1 MSVLTRDHLSRRHL
15 MRGGAVATLFAGIA
29 VATPAWAVVGRGS
42 SIDPADV
49 QVLFA
54 DLQTSL
60 VTRSVTT
67 PSATIAQA
75 AKALADVAKAL
86 GLPMVFSVVP
96 EGDGRSVLIPELRE
110 HVKAANT
117 FRRTSISPFHDS
129 QTVSA
134 LARSGRRTL
143 VVAGFATE
151 AAVEQS
157 ALDAIVAGYTVFHA
171 VDAMGGLSQRGED
184 AALRTIERA
193 GSTPTSVLGLA
204 TRLVNDFVSPR
215 GGQVFKAIQ
224 PLFPG

>member
-1 MSVLTRDHLSRRHL
+1 MTAKPNNHPSRRHL
-15 MRGGAVATLFAGIA
+15 LRGGGAATLMAGIA
-29 VATPAWAVVGRGS
+29 AATLAWAAAGIGS

-60 VTRSVTT
+60 VARSVTT
-67 PSATIAQA
+67 PPATIAKA
-75 AKALADVAKAL
+75 SKALAQVASVL
-86 GLPMVFSVVP
+86 RMPMLFSVVP

-110 HVKAANT
+110 HATSANT
-117 FRRTSISPFHDS
+117 LLRTPISPFHHAG
-129 QTVSA
+129 TVAA
-134 LARSGRRTL
+134 LARSHRRTL
-143 VVAGFATE
+143 VIAGFAIE

-157 ALDAIVAGYTVFHA
+157 ALDAIAAGYTVLHA

-184 AALRTIERA
+184 AALRTIEKA

-204 TRLVNDFVSPR
+204 TRLVNDFVDPT

-224 PLFPG
+224 PLFTG